1 MVDDAIIEMCLSCIS
16 YAHFLMTNQNLIKM
30 EQKTIFGAGR
40 SHESMQK
47 ILAMPAELQRFKFY
61 EKTLYTERFGTR
73 KETDTHVYWS
83 ICNYIPRYENNKLFY
98 TLKDKEGFTYDK
110 AKKTIRSWWSR
121 SISKVDPLMLADIM
135 EYFKV
140 DWFKAMPISLRS
152 LLTLPLL
159 KRIVKGKLTNPIDF
173 VKSYL
178 KTSPYKKL
186 DISPKVFYDTLMHNS
201 NIINIKSFRTIL
213 EYSTNANH
221 ALTELLGKVK
231 SGFAGSVPLINDI
244 YAQAAML
251 NKRVN
256 PLWSNKR
263 MQEVHTEWTREVMGM
278 QLKCLD
284 KIVYKYP
291 EGFDK
296 IKLDSVEL
304 IKDNFEL
311 FEEGT
316 LMNHCIYSN
325 YHNIVANYNY
335 FAVRYKKGDV
345 RATVGI
351 NLGHENQW
359 DYDYINNPSDNE
371 KKFVVQQMY
380 GIGNSKIDDVYVN
393 EVKTWLNS
401 IQVQNYFSIASKR
414 QGAMKIEAI
423 DEFLEL
429 ANIGIH

>member
-1 MVDDAIIEMCLSCIS
+1 
-16 YAHFLMTNQNLIKM
+16 M
-30 EQKTIFGAGR
+30 EQKTIFGSGR
-40 SHESMQK
+40 SHENMQK
-47 ILAMPAELQRFKFY
+47 ILAMSPELQRFKFY
-61 EKTLYTERFGTR
+61 EKTLYNERFGTR

-83 ICNYIPRYENNKLFY
+83 ICNYTPRYENNKLFY

-110 AKKTIRSWWSR
+110 AKKTIKSWWSR
-121 SISKVDPLMLADIM
+121 PITKVDPQMLNEVM

-140 DWFKAMPISLRS
+140 DWFKAMPGSLQS

-159 KRIVKGKLTNPIDF
+159 KRIVKGKLTNPIDY

-178 KTSPYKKL
+178 KTSPYRKL
-186 DISPKVFYDTLMHNS
+186 DISPKVFYDTLTG
-201 NIINIKSFRTIL
+201 NINISNIKSFRNIL

-221 ALTELLGKVK
+221 ALTEILSKAK
-231 SGFAGSVPLINDI
+231 STYLPLINDI
-244 YAQAAML
+244 YNQAAML
-251 NKRVN
+251 DKRVN
-256 PLWSNKR
+256 PMWSEKR
-263 MQEVHTEWTREVMGM
+263 MQEVHAEWTREVMGM

-284 KIVYKYP
+284 KVAYNYP

-304 IKDNFEL
+304 VKDNLEL

-316 LMNHCIYSN
+316 VMKHCVYSN

-335 FAVRYKKGDV
+335 FVLRYNNGNV

-351 NLGHENQW
+351 NFGVNDMW
-359 DYDYINNPSDNE
+359 DYVLAESKSDWDE

-393 EVKTWLNS
+393 EVKAWLNS
-401 IQVQNYFSIASKR
+401 VQVQNYFSIASKR
-414 QGAMKIEAI
+414 KGAVKIEAI